1 MDAVYAGNP
10 RQLIDP
16 YLEMDVRRC
25 RFCGE
30 VVSSKHSVGL
40 FTPQAN
46 FDNLAARLS
55 LLLQLPISAN
65 DSLSKFA
72 CRLCQ
77 SSLENL
83 EARLAERRSAVRA
96 VYQRA
101 GYVTGVARI
110 SLAQIPPNQVSST
123 LKRPKDTSGG
133 PGISSHCQSSTTNQ
147 KTHSQPHSIST
158 GYKILT

>member
-1 MDAVYAGNP
+1 
-10 RQLIDP
+10 
-16 YLEMDVRRC
+16 MDVRRC

-46 FDNLAARLS
+46 FDNLAARLG
-55 LLLQLPISAN
+55 LLLQLPVSAN
-65 DSLSKFA
+65 DGLSKFT
-72 CRLCQ
+72 CRLCRG
-77 SSLENL
+77 SLENL
-83 EARLAERRSAVRA
+83 EAKLAAKRSAVRA

-110 SLAQIPPNQVSST
+110 SLAQIPPNQGSST

-133 PGISSHCQSSTTNQ
+133 PGVSPATAKARPPSKRPTVSRTLFPQGTKYLLRNI
-147 KTHSQPHSIST
+147 K
-158 GYKILT
+158 YL